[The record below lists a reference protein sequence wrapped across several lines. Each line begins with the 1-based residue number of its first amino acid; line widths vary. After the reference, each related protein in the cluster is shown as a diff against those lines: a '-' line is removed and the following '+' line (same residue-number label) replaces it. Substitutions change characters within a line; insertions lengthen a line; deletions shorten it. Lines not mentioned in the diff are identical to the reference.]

1 MTDKQ
6 LQRISILVSLFMITY
21 FSVVLVKGCV
31 HNRNIMRRYTEAQKQ
46 LAREEEKINNLKI
59 KLEQVHDQEFIE
71 LTARDKLG
79 LVAPGEIAF
88 KIVKED

>member
-1 MTDKQ
+1 MHNK
-6 LQRISILVSLFMITY
+6 SIMW
-21 FSVVLVKGCV
+21 
-31 HNRNIMRRYTEAQKQ
+31 RYTEAQKQ
-46 LAREEEKINNLKI
+46 LAREEEKLSDLKI
-59 KLEQVHDQEFIE
+59 KLEQVHDPEFIE

>member
-6 LQRISILVSLFMITY
+6 WRRISVLVSLLMILY
-21 FSVVLVKGCV
+21 FSVVLVRGCW
-31 HNRNIMRRYTEAQKQ
+31 HNKRIMQRYAEVQKQ
-46 LAREEEKINNLKI
+46 LARETELQRELQI
-59 KLEQVHDQEFIE
+59 KLEQVHEPEFIE

-79 LVAPGEIAF
+79 LVKPGEVAF